1 MKHSMQRTKQQGFTL
16 VELMIV
22 VAIIGILAAVA
33 LPQYQ
38 NYTIKSQLGAAL
50 PQYQS
55 DISKSQAST
64 ALAELTGPKTIIETK
79 INSETLVDTT
89 DPAVLGFT
97 SPNAAATSTT
107 ATTSRCTITAKLVT
121 TGVTQLLCTAT
132 GNTDINGKK
141 IKLSRAADGN
151 WTCTTNI
158 GSADASFKPA
168 GCTFTA
174 VATDLVI
181 S

>member
-1 MKHSMQRTKQQGFTL
+1 MKHSMQRKKQQGFTL
-16 VELMIV
+16 VELIIV
-22 VAIIGILAAVA
+22 EAIIGILAAVA

-38 NYTIKSQLGAAL
+38 AY
-50 PQYQS
+50 
-55 DISKSQAST
+55 ISKSQAST

-79 INSETLVDTT
+79 INSESLTATL
-89 DPAVLGFT
+89 DPADLGYT
-97 SPNAAATSTT
+97 SPNGAATATT
-107 ATTSRCTITAKLVT
+107 ATTSRCVITASLAT
-121 TGVTQLLCTAT
+121 TGVTQLLCTAS

-174 VATDLVI
+174 VATDLAI